1 MSCLCFDIALFWF
14 SYITQPELV
23 IFYAQNT
30 DNSNPHSSESALL
43 IDDWMYF
50 HQNNINCFTLQ
61 FKCAFQK
68 EATDSIF
75 AVATNR
81 KFLKRILFSLYISAS

>member
-1 MSCLCFDIALFWF
+1 MSCLCFGVALFWF

-23 IFYAQNT
+23 IFHAQNT
-30 DNSNPHSSESALL
+30 NNSNPHSSESALL
-43 IDDWMYF
+43 TVDGNTFNY
-50 HQNNINCFTLQ
+50 NNINCSTFQ

-75 AVATNR
+75 AVATIKN
-81 KFLKRILFSLYISAS
+81 K